1 MWLLDNCI
9 SEFVKSLE
17 SFEPLIEESK
27 SIVDRFST
35 EFDLEIYEETF
46 SNRAIKLLIDQIKW
60 NFSNF
65 SLGLAKSNVHPI
77 ILSHFKTRLIDVEI
91 SKLLKSQFTLDLN
104 CLKTIKSSPCFE
116 SLKSSI
122 LSIFDCKTDEFD
134 ELFVKQYI
142 LMM

>member
-9 SEFVKSLE
+9 SNFVKNLE
-17 SFEPLIEESK
+17 AFEPLIEESK
-27 SIVDRFST
+27 FIIDRFST
-35 EFDLEIYEETF
+35 EFGLEIYEETF
-46 SNRAIKLLIDQIKW
+46 SNRAIKLLIEQIKW

-77 ILSHFKTRLIDVEI
+77 IFSHFKTRLIEVEI
-91 SKLLKSQFTLDLN
+91 SKLLKSQFIIDLN

-116 SLKSSI
+116 NLKLSI
-122 LSIFDCKTDEFD
+122 LSIFDCTTDEFD
-134 ELFVKQYI
+134 ELILKQYI